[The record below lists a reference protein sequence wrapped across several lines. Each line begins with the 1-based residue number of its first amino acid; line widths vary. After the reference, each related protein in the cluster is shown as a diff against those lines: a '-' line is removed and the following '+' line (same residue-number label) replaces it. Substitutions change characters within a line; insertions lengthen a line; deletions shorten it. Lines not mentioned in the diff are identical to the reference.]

1 MKRKSGSLI
10 PAEELDATLD
20 ELLALAATR
29 GEYLRSIPNRVS
41 TSTPSK
47 PDITGLLKDKLRA
60 SLEKELV
67 PAPRARDGEIDSAE
81 IEHELVKKALIGL
94 KLSALRDLAKESGVA
109 SSGVA
114 EDVASRVASA
124 YGWDSDQVARLV
136 IAHEDEPTP
145 ERGHVSRLFPLRDGV
160 DTAEILD
167 RLRIVTGRYVRVGV
181 ARWFVFDSLTELD
194 EDVIDVV
201 GTYRAYRAAID
212 EVEGTA
218 SLRALPD
225 KQQVLIRVRRGSV
238 LEVRGASTQ
247 GARAAARAFEIA
259 AGVDLRGNVP
269 FADIRVSGV
278 QGLIHPASD
287 FMLDLLNT
295 RLRGASL
302 SKLNL
307 TVARFKVA
315 DSDYEATEG
324 VIAKPTLLAVRFEGM
339 HLLDSIAACRL
350 LDHDHRPLVEMALRL
365 SYKSQEDDTEGHYPI
380 KIALET
386 DHVLVATGFGS
397 VALESLQVHSLV
409 VRAVSQEI
417 EHGVGDQDRLQVLVE
432 KIRKRA
438 GESESPAAATMLV
451 DPDADSD
458 EAGS

>member
-10 PAEELDATLD
+10 PSEELDATLD

-47 PDITGLLKDKLRA
+47 PDITALLKDNLRA

-94 KLSALRDLAKESGVA
+94 KLSALRDLAKEKGVA
-109 SSGVA
+109 WSGVA
-114 EDVASRVASA
+114 EDVASRVARA

-145 ERGHVSRLFPLRDGV
+145 ERGHVSRLFPLS
-160 DTAEILD
+160 DTVNIARTLEMLH
-167 RLRIVTGRYVRVGV
+167 VVSGRYVRVGV
-181 ARWFVFDSLTELD
+181 ARWFVFDSVTELD
-194 EDVIDVV
+194 EDVIEVA
-201 GTYRAYRAAID
+201 GTYRAYRAAVE

-225 KQQVLIRVRRGSV
+225 QQQVTIRVRRGSV
-238 LEVRGASTQ
+238 LEVRGATTQ
-247 GARAAARAFEIA
+247 GARAAARALEIA
-259 AGVDLRGNVP
+259 AGVDLRGYVP
-269 FADIRVSGV
+269 FADIRVPGV
-278 QGLIHPASD
+278 HGLIHPASD

-315 DSDYEATEG
+315 DDDYETTEG
-324 VIAKPTLLAVRFEGM
+324 VIAKPALLAVRFEGM

-350 LDHDHRPLVEMALRL
+350 LDHDHRPLVEMALRV
-365 SYKSQEDDTEGHYPI
+365 SHRSQEDDTEGHFPI
-380 KIALET
+380 KTAIES

-409 VRAVSQEI
+409 VQAVSQEI
-417 EHGVGDQDRLQVLVE
+417 EHGIGDQDGLRVLVE

-438 GESESPAAATMLV
+438 GETQAPTTATMLV
-451 DPDADSD
+451 DPDAD
-458 EAGS
+458 